1 MSAQALFPD
10 LSLKDGRSLSRDLR
24 SQIIRNSRNPLV
36 VGRKLATRNPWLV
49 GVDLVL
55 ALVQQKLCSLRVVG
69 RALALNL
76 ATVKKKQHLR
86 FPVKLNEADTVHI
99 SLS

>member
-36 VGRKLATRNPWLV
+36 VGRKLATRDPWLV

-55 ALVQQKLCSLRVVG
+55 VLVQQKLCSLRVVG
-69 RALALNL
+69 RPLALNL

-86 FPVKLNEADTVHI
+86 FPVKLNEADTVFH
-99 SLS
+99 